1 MSYHSLQ
8 GLNVGL
14 LANNVG
20 MSYDHPE
27 FFLEIQDGATRG
39 QAMVDCNINS
49 MLKVTRA
56 VLPAMVA
63 RRRGAVINLSSF
75 SAFGAPLLSVY
86 SACKAFVLQ
95 WSTDLELEYSGKGIT
110 IMCAYPC
117 YVVSN
122 MSKIR
127 KANWSTPTPGAYARS
142 LLAQL
147 GCVSATTGYWAHDLM
162 HFAITVIGPLQPI
175 ITMKMMQAVRAKAL
189 KRKEK
194 LNSEKKAE

>member
-1 MSYHSLQ
+1 M
-8 GLNVGL
+8 GL

-27 FFLEIQDGATRG
+27 YFLEIQDGAVRS
-39 QAMVDCNINS
+39 QALVDCNINS

-56 VLPAMVA
+56 VLPAMVS

-75 SAFGAPLLSVY
+75 SAFGAPLLSIY

-95 WSTDLELEYSGKGIT
+95 WSADMEMEYSGRGIT
-110 IMCAYPC
+110 FMCAYPC

-127 KANWSTPTPGAYARS
+127 RANWSTPTPGAYARS
-142 LLAQL
+142 LLSQL
-147 GCVSATTGYWAHDLM
+147 GCVSSTTGYWAHDLM

-189 KRKEK
+189 KKKEK
-194 LNSEKKAE
+194 LNSDKKAE

>member
-110 IMCAYPC
+110 VMYTWWAERPRVRRPIPGNSARL
-117 YVVSN
+117 S
-122 MSKIR
+122 
-127 KANWSTPTPGAYARS
+127 WTPAA
-142 LLAQL
+142 LN
-147 GCVSATTGYWAHDLM
+147 V
-162 HFAITVIGPLQPI
+162 
-175 ITMKMMQAVRAKAL
+175 MK
-189 KRKEK
+189 
-194 LNSEKKAE
+194 